1 MVVQSVMADPKLE
14 VIAGSL
20 PRRPSGKPAKP
31 REAMAGRWRI
41 DGLFTAAPK
50 LPALESR
57 DVIPLLDGWIRR
69 LERETGA
76 DQSNV
81 R

>member
-1 MVVQSVMADPKLE
+1 MADPKLE

-20 PRRPSGKPAKP
+20 PRRPSGKTARIRDEMAK
-31 REAMAGRWRI
+31 RWRI
-41 DGLFTAAPK
+41 DGLFKSAPK
-50 LPALESR
+50 LRVEPR

-69 LERETGA
+69 LEREAGE
-76 DQSNV
+76 DQSTA

>member
-1 MVVQSVMADPKLE
+1 MADPKLE

-20 PRRPSGKPAKP
+20 PRRSSGKTASV
-31 REAMAGRWRI
+31 REAMAKRWRS
-41 DGLFTAAPK
+41 DGLFTSVPRLHAV
-50 LPALESR
+50 ETR

-69 LERETGA
+69 LEREAGD
-76 DQSNV
+76 DQTAT

>member
-1 MVVQSVMADPKLE
+1 MADPKLQ

-20 PRRPSGKPAKP
+20 PRRSSGKTSKV
-31 REAMAGRWRI
+31 RDAMAKRWRI
-41 DGLFTAAPK
+41 DGLFASEPK
-50 LPALESR
+50 LPSVETR

-69 LERETGA
+69 LERQAGD
-76 DQSNV
+76 DQTLS

>member
-1 MVVQSVMADPKLE
+1 MADPRLE

-20 PRRPSGKPAKP
+20 PRRPSGKTANV
-31 REAMAGRWRI
+31 RDAMAKRWRI
-41 DGLFTAAPK
+41 DNLFAAAPR
-50 LPALESR
+50 LESVESR

-69 LERETGA
+69 LEREAGD
-76 DQSNV
+76 DQQQP

>member
-1 MVVQSVMADPKLE
+1 MADPKLE

-20 PRRPSGKPAKP
+20 PRRSSGKTAKV
-31 REAMAGRWRI
+31 RDAMAKRWRI
-41 DGLFTAAPK
+41 DSLFTTAPR
-50 LPALESR
+50 LESVESR

-69 LERETGA
+69 LEREAGD
-76 DQSNV
+76 DQQQP

>member
-1 MVVQSVMADPKLE
+1 MADPKLE

-20 PRRPSGKPAKP
+20 PRRPSGKTANA
-31 REAMAGRWRI
+31 RDAMAKRWRM
-41 DGLFTAAPK
+41 DGLFATAPK
-50 LPALESR
+50 LEGVESR

-69 LERETGA
+69 LERETSE
-76 DQSNV
+76 DQPTS